1 MTPIT
6 DDHLSQL
13 ALALEA
19 EQHLTSCWTSPPRLL
34 GLEPMALDRLET
46 ALAAG
51 TVPWRRLGEG
61 NPYHLLETVTI
72 DAGETPAL
80 ALVVHGWAFPP
91 DDPDSWFGRPSQHPG
106 RIRVRTAAVV
116 TPDRRECS
124 AVRLLHRDVTVL
136 TGGTGALMEAM
147 LAVWDRVRP
156 QASART
162 TTVPPAYC
170 RRDHR

>member
-1 MTPIT
+1 MTPLT

-13 ALALEA
+13 VLALEA
-19 EQHLTSCWTSPPRLL
+19 EQDLTRCWTSPPRLL
-34 GLEPMALDRLET
+34 ALEPMAPDLLDT

-61 NPYHLLETVTI
+61 NPYHLLETVAI
-72 DAGETPAL
+72 DVDETPAL

-106 RIRVRTAAVV
+106 RIRVRTAAIV

-124 AVRLLHRDVTVL
+124 AVRLLHREVKVL
-136 TGGTGALMEAM
+136 SGGTGALMEAM
-147 LAVWDRVRP
+147 LAVWDRARP
-156 QASART
+156 PASART
-162 TTVPPAYC
+162 TTVQPAYC
-170 RRDHR
+170 RRDRR